1 MSESNDKLYIII
13 ILGLIGGF
21 IYWFHFKKQK
31 LYCHNCKIKIK
42 KKKVRFQK
50 KEEII
55 NKKNVNNNITDLDS
69 LELDSVMT
77 SENKDD
83 NISIDM

>member
-1 MSESNDKLYIII
+1 MSDGNYKLYIII

-21 IYWFHFKKQK
+21 IYWFQFKKKK
-31 LYCHNCKIKIK
+31 LYCNNCKIKIK
-42 KKKVRFQK
+42 KVRFQE

-55 NKKNVNNNITDLDS
+55 NNKIVDSDS
-69 LELDSVMT
+69 LEIDSVMT
-77 SENKDD
+77 SDNKDD